1 MASISVAPKYG
12 LDRKAY
18 LNLCIVLTLLAVAL
32 VTRAGHFGEPFLYY
46 DEDFYLLVADRM
58 WHGALPYVDIWDR
71 KPILLFLIYAALRP
85 LSPDG
90 IVAYQ
95 IGAALFA
102 TMTAFVMV
110 LIAWRFANLRGA
122 WLAGIAYL
130 LYLPVL
136 RGDGGQSAVFYN
148 LFLALG
154 ALEVLRA
161 DEPLD
166 AAGFRRHA
174 LYSMVW
180 AGLAIQVKY
189 TAAIDGCAFGL
200 WLIVLMRRNGAS
212 HASIAAQAGIWIM
225 AALAPTLLA
234 AGVYAA
240 MGHGQAFVEANF
252 LSAFQRHQPADFPA
266 ADVLWLSGMKLAPL
280 LFVAA
285 FSLPLLIRRRAAGAP
300 LAFLLLWTIFAIADF
315 FAIGNYFD
323 HYALPMTLP
332 MMVLCAPLLGTPVG
346 GVAGMALF
354 GWAALLAMNFF
365 STTTRQ
371 AHEQGVAA
379 MVEAA
384 RPYAAQGCI
393 YMHDGPVIVY
403 TLTQSCLPTRYPF
416 PAHLAEPSEAGATHA
431 ISSMADLIAS
441 RPSAIF
447 VVDRPPAPQT
457 PTGAMLDD
465 AIARGYRRVATVPDV
480 IPGHRQG
487 LYARKD
493 LLAPQKDHAE

>member
-1 MASISVAPKYG
+1 MASISVAPKYD

-18 LNLCIVLTLLAVAL
+18 LNLCIVLTLLAAAL
-32 VTRAGHFGEPFLYY
+32 LTRAGHFGEPFLYY

-58 WHGALPYVDIWDR
+58 WHGALPFVDIWDR

-90 IVAYQ
+90 ILAYQ
-95 IGAALFA
+95 IEAMLFA
-102 TMTAFVMV
+102 TTTAFVIV
-110 LIAWRFANLRGA
+110 LIAQRFASLRGA

-136 RGDGGQSAVFYN
+136 RGDGGQSSVFYN

-161 DEPLD
+161 GESPD
-166 AAGFRRHA
+166 ARGFRKHA
-174 LYSMVW
+174 LCSMLW

-212 HASIAAQAGIWIM
+212 IASVAAHATVWIM
-225 AALAPTLLA
+225 VALAPTLLA
-234 AGVYAA
+234 ASVYVL
-240 MGHGQAFVEANF
+240 MGHGQEFVQANF
-252 LSAFQRHQPADFPA
+252 LSAFQRHQPEDFPA

-280 LFVAA
+280 LFVAL
-285 FSLPLLIRRRAAGAP
+285 FSLALLMRRRAAGTP
-300 LAFLLLWTIFAIADF
+300 VGFLLLWTVFAVVDF

-323 HYALPMTLP
+323 HYALPLTLP
-332 MMVLCAPLLGTPVG
+332 MMVICAPLLETPIG
-346 GVAGMALF
+346 GVAGMAVF
-354 GWAALLAMNFF
+354 GWAELLAMDFF
-365 STTTRQ
+365 STATRQ
-371 AHEQGVAA
+371 AHEKGVAA
-379 MVEAA
+379 MVAAA

-393 YMHDGPVIVY
+393 YMHDGPVIIY
-403 TLTQSCLPTRYPF
+403 TLTRSCLPTRYAF

-457 PTGAMLDD
+457 PTGTMLED
-465 AIARGYRRVATVPDV
+465 AITRDYKRVATVPDV
-480 IPGHRQG
+480 IPGHWQG

-493 LLAPQKDHAE
+493 LLSSQQDHAE